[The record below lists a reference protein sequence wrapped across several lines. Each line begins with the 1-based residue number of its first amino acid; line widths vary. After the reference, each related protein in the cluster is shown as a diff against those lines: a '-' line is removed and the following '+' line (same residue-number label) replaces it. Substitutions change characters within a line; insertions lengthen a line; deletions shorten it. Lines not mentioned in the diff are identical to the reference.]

1 MNRIN
6 LLPWREEL
14 RKARQKNFLMS
25 LLLALLATAAF
36 MYGWRLLVT
45 SQIDHQQARNSY
57 LKSEIQKLDKQLK
70 EIEALDRTK
79 ARILARMQVI
89 QDLQARRP
97 EAVHLMDEM
106 VTVMP
111 AGVYLTSLSQAGYR
125 IELQGKAQ
133 SNAQVSA
140 LMRNTEGSEWLTDP
154 QLQIV
159 ENKSEDKAAGESEFR
174 LVVNQRREDE
184 EKAQAEEATE

>member
-25 LLLALLATAAF
+25 LLIALLATAAF

-106 VTVMP
+106 VAVMP

-140 LMRNTEGSEWLTDP
+140 LMRNTEGSEWLTAP